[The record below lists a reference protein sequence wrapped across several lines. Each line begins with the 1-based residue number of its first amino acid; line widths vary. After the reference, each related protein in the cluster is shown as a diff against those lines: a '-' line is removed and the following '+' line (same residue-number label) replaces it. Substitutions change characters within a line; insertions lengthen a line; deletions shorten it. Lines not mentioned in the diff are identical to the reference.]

1 MSKPIKMQDPTGAT
15 ATAYVGV
22 NLPTLLFGPFPAL
35 FRGHLLAF
43 AVMLAVG
50 LGSVYIVDQEL
61 GEQYGSIAAMV
72 LWAVYA
78 VTYNSWH
85 RAWLISRGYKPVA
98 EADVAAE
105 APATTYLRDDGNGQ
119 YSELRNS

>member
-1 MSKPIKMQDPTGAT
+1 MSKLIKMQDPTGAI
-15 ATAYVGV
+15 ATAYIGI
-22 NLPTLLFGPFPAL
+22 NLPTLLFGPLPAL
-35 FRGHLLAF
+35 FRGHLSAF

-50 LGSVYIVDQEL
+50 LGGVYVIDQEF
-61 GEQYGSIAAMV
+61 GEQYGTIVAMV

-85 RAWLISRGYKPVA
+85 RSWLISRGYKPVA
-98 EADVAAE
+98 EADVAVE
-105 APATTYLRDDGNGQ
+105 PSGTTYMREDGSGQ